1 MPTIALTQRAVET
14 LKAPASGRIE
24 YFDRVLPGFGLRIA
38 AGGRK
43 TWFVMYRVGGKK
55 VRETIGTLAV
65 VAKVEKARDLARDS
79 LRQAQAGLHPVEQ
92 RRAAKRKA
100 AEKPDSFR
108 AVAELYIERY
118 ASKNTKLATWRE
130 LQRQLEL
137 DVYPKW
143 ADRPICEITRHDVAE
158 LLDGI
163 ADRGAPIQANR
174 TLARLR
180 TLFNWAVD
188 REIIAVNPVTRMKRP
203 IVERERSHTLTDDEI
218 RLFWLGCDRLGWPFG
233 PMCKLLLLTAQ
244 RRTEVAGMYWSEIDL
259 DKRTWTIPRER
270 AKNDREHAVHLSE
283 LASEVIEALPQFSN
297 GGGKG
302 TQPDLVFTTTGKTH
316 VSGYSKAKDRL
327 DRHML
332 DIMRSELAD
341 AGKDAAKAAIG
352 EWIFHD
358 LRRTAATGMA
368 KLNAAPHVVDRILN
382 HVSGTIRGV
391 AAVYNRHAYI
401 EERKAALDTWG
412 RYVESLVRPT
422 PDNVVQLVAKH
433 V

>member
-1 MPTIALTQRAVET
+1 MPTIALTQRAVDT
-14 LKAPASGRIE
+14 LKAPPSGRIE
-24 YFDRVLPGFGLRIA
+24 YFDRVLPGFGLRVA

-43 TWFVMYRVGGKK
+43 SWFVMYRVGGKK
-55 VRETIGTLAV
+55 VRETLGTLPLIP
-65 VAKVEKARDLARDS
+65 KVEKARDLARDS
-79 LRQAQAGLHPVEQ
+79 LQQAQAGLHPVEQ
-92 RRAAKRKA
+92 RRAAKRVA

-118 ASKNTKLATWRE
+118 ASKNTKPATWRE
-130 LQRQLEL
+130 LRRQLEL

-143 ADRPICEITRHDVAE
+143 ADRLICGITRHDVAE
-158 LLDGI
+158 LLDRI

-203 IVERERSHTLTDDEI
+203 AVEKERSRTLTDDEI
-218 RLFWLGCDRLGWPFG
+218 RLFWSGCDQLGWPFG

-244 RRTEVAGMYWSEIDL
+244 RRTEVAGMRWSEL
-259 DKRTWTIPRER
+259 NLNTRQWTIPRER
-270 AKNDREHAVHLSE
+270 AKNDREHAVHLTD
-283 LASEVIEALPQFSN
+283 LAVEVIEALPRFAN
-297 GGGKG
+297 GVGKG
-302 TQPDLVFTTTGKTH
+302 TQPDLVFTTTGETH

-327 DRHML
+327 DRHMV
-332 DIMRSELAD
+332 DIMRSDLVD

-358 LRRTAATGMA
+358 LRRTATTGMA

-401 EERKAALDTWG
+401 EERKAALDTWS
-412 RYVESLVRPT
+412 RYVESLVRPG
-422 PDNVVQLVAKH
+422 PANVVQLAARA
-433 V
+433 